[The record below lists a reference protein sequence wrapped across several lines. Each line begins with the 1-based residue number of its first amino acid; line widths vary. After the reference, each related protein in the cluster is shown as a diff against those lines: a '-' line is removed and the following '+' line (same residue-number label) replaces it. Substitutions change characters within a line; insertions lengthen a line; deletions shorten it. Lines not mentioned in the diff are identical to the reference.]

1 MLSNFKGRPGE
12 KAPDTGASGGKL
24 SAEPETT
31 SSCIGPD
38 MSVVGRVVC
47 VSRLQIF
54 GRVEGDVQAG
64 ALLIGDGGQ
73 IQGNIV
79 AQEAI
84 IRGKVKGVVRAVIV
98 RLQGKAAVEG
108 DIFHRSLAI
117 EENAL
122 FEGSSRRVEDPI
134 DNPQGREGNGRL
146 KPAAPS
152 APAAAPGE
160 LAPIDLDAS

>member
-1 MLSNFKGRPGE
+1 MAMLGNFKARPGE
-12 KAPDTGASGGKL
+12 KTPDLGGGKV
-24 SAEPETT
+24 SAEPEAT
-31 SSCIGPD
+31 SCIGAD
-38 MSVVGRVVC
+38 MSVVGKVVC
-47 VSRLQIF
+47 ASRMQIF

-64 ALLIGDGGQ
+64 ELVIGDGGQ
-73 IQGNIV
+73 IYGNIV
-79 AQEAI
+79 AQEAT
-84 IRGKVKGVVRAVIV
+84 IRGKVKGTVRAVIV

-122 FEGSSRRVEDPI
+122 FEGSSRRVESPV

-146 KPAAPS
+146 K
-152 APAAAPGE
+152 APAPPAPATTPPE

>member
-1 MLSNFKGRPGE
+1 MAMLSNFKGRPGE
-12 KAPDTGASGGKL
+12 KAPDPGAASAKL
-24 SAEPETT
+24 LAEPEIA
-31 SSCIGPD
+31 SCIGHD
-38 MSVVGRVVC
+38 MAVIGKVVC
-47 VSRLQIF
+47 ASRMQIF

-64 ALLIGDGGQ
+64 ELLIGDGAQ
-73 IQGNIV
+73 IAGNIV
-79 AQEAI
+79 AQEAT

-122 FEGSSRRVEDPI
+122 FEGASRRVEDPI

-146 KPAAPS
+146 KPSAPPAPS
-152 APAAAPGE
+152 AAAQE
-160 LAPIDLDAS
+160 LAPIDLDA